1 MSRIDIAELNGFL
14 QGLRSSNAEVKKMIR
29 GIQQAASKYAQD
41 KSLTGQAVSASQ
53 SYFASSYPS
62 IAQSILEALEESEER
77 LAQYIREFGSQ
88 VDSSPSARIDAEILQ
103 EAMAKV
109 ASLKRKE
116 EDLHRQLTAPNT
128 KPDMQQVYVVQ
139 ARSAHTQLLQA
150 IEKEDILERYIAF
163 EQSHAQFFS
172 ALTEL
177 IHSTGRAVQEL
188 KQNVTFHEKTGTYA
202 VPKSVHTSISLM
214 RKAMDKARKENAKD
228 PFPEAFEDYQLFA
241 YTYVNNKGETV
252 RMWLL
257 ERNGKRAS
265 NKELQAFLEENGAE
279 LDPIL
284 YTNLS
289 GEELERK
296 VNDAWKDGVN
306 YLNGQKVTGFSGAT
320 LRSAAYVASVK
331 DAMDD
336 AGLTDMALG
345 LGFGIAAARNKA
357 VIPKKQDDL
366 KVSNFNKEQI
376 LKNIEAS
383 KKARGASNFS
393 EYLKREKKVLEK
405 IKIKNPPD
413 MNLSDLDKELIA
425 KLEKS
430 GVKISREDVIK
441 IKELS
446 NDKKIVWLEKGNSF
460 AGFEHILIEHG
471 EQFAKLGILKIELPD
486 FLITALEKGNIVAYQ
501 GKGKGRPIY
510 EFIYNGR
517 NYRVAITVGKN
528 GFIVG
533 ANPVSIK

>member
-1 MSRIDIAELNGFL
+1 MSRIDIAELNDFL
-14 QGLRSSNAEVKKMIR
+14 KGLRSSNAEAKKMIH

-41 KSLTGQAVSASQ
+41 KSLKGQAVTASQ

-109 ASLKRKE
+109 VHLQRKE
-116 EDLHRQLTAPNT
+116 EDLHRQLIAPNT
-128 KPDMQQVYVVQ
+128 KPDMQQVYVVR

-150 IEKEDILERYIAF
+150 IQKEDILERYIAF

-188 KQNVTFHEKTGTYA
+188 KQNVTFHEKTGTYT
-202 VPKSVHTSISLM
+202 VPKSVHASISLM

-241 YTYVNNKGETV
+241 YTYVNDKGETV
-252 RMWLL
+252 TMWLL

-279 LDPIL
+279 LAPIL

-320 LRSAAYVASVK
+320 LRSSAYVASVK

-345 LGFGIAAARNKA
+345 LGFGVAVARNKA
-357 VIPKKQDDL
+357 LRTKLQNNSIRQRIEFNNEELFKEHFKKHSREIMDTLNLKRYSRNDYLNDANQVISTGQYVPEINGYVKLVGGKGKAKYAFVGLDRETGSITTFHLKSVKQL
-366 KVSNFNKEQI
+366 M
-376 LKNIEAS
+376 
-383 KKARGASNFS
+383 KKAPS
-393 EYLKREKKVLEK
+393 L
-405 IKIKNPPD
+405 
-413 MNLSDLDKELIA
+413 
-425 KLEKS
+425 KLEK
-430 GVKISREDVIK
+430 
-441 IKELS
+441 
-446 NDKKIVWLEKGNSF
+446 
-460 AGFEHILIEHG
+460 
-471 EQFAKLGILKIELPD
+471 
-486 FLITALEKGNIVAYQ
+486 
-501 GKGKGRPIY
+501 
-510 EFIYNGR
+510 
-517 NYRVAITVGKN
+517 
-528 GFIVG
+528 
-533 ANPVSIK
+533 

>member
-1 MSRIDIAELNGFL
+1 
-14 QGLRSSNAEVKKMIR
+14 
-29 GIQQAASKYAQD
+29 
-41 KSLTGQAVSASQ
+41 
-53 SYFASSYPS
+53 
-62 IAQSILEALEESEER
+62 EESEER

-109 ASLKRKE
+109 ASLNRKE

-163 EQSHAQFFS
+163 EQSHSQFFS
-172 ALTEL
+172 ALVEL

-188 KQNVTFHEKTGTYA
+188 KQNVTFHEKTGTYTVA
-202 VPKSVHTSISLM
+202 KSVHASISLM
-214 RKAMDKARKENAKD
+214 RKSMDKARKENAKD

-241 YTYVNNKGETV
+241 YTYVNDKGETV
-252 RMWLL
+252 TMWLL
-257 ERNGKRAS
+257 EQDGKRAS

-289 GEELERK
+289 GEDLERK

-306 YLNGQKVTGFSGAT
+306 YLNGQKVTGFSRET
-320 LRSAAYVASVK
+320 LRSSAYVASMK

-383 KKARGASNFS
+383 KKAREASNFS
-393 EYLKREKKVLEK
+393 EYLKREKELLKQIKKANGAKVNELKPNEINNMSLNDLRNSIPEGWK
-405 IKIKNPPD
+405 FFENNGRVHIKDTSGQMRIRIDPPD
-413 MNLSDLDKELIA
+413 KITKYQHMHIYDDLGNPLDKL
-425 KLEKS
+425 
-430 GVKISREDVIK
+430 
-441 IKELS
+441 
-446 NDKKIVWLEKGNSF
+446 
-460 AGFEHILIEHG
+460 
-471 EQFAKLGILKIELPD
+471 
-486 FLITALEKGNIVAYQ
+486 GNIVDRTSLD
-501 GKGKGRPIY
+501 GHLPWNDK
-510 EFIYNGR
+510 
-517 NYRVAITVGKN
+517 
-528 GFIVG
+528 
-533 ANPVSIK
+533 

>member
-188 KQNVTFHEKTGTYA
+188 KQNVTFHEKTGTYTIA
-202 VPKSVHTSISLM
+202 KSVHTSISLM

-241 YTYVNNKGETV
+241 YTYVNDKGETV
-252 RMWLL
+252 TMWLL

-336 AGLTDMALG
+336 AGLSEMALG

>member
-1 MSRIDIAELNGFL
+1 MSRIDIAELNHFL
-14 QGLRSSNAEVKKMIR
+14 QGLRSSNAEAKKMIR
-29 GIQQAASKYAQD
+29 EIQQAASKYAQD
-41 KSLTGQAVSASQ
+41 KSLKGQAVSASQ
-53 SYFASSYPS
+53 SYFTSSYPS

-103 EAMAKV
+103 EVMAKV
-109 ASLKRKE
+109 AHLQRKE

-139 ARSAHTQLLQA
+139 ARSTHTQLLQA
-150 IEKEDILERYIAF
+150 IQKEDILERYIAF
-163 EQSHAQFFS
+163 EQSHAQFFN

-202 VPKSVHTSISLM
+202 VPQSVHASISLM

-241 YTYVNNKGETV
+241 YTYVNDKGETV
-252 RMWLL
+252 TMWLL
-257 ERNGKRAS
+257 ERDGKRAS

-320 LRSAAYVASVK
+320 LRSSAYVASVK

-336 AGLTDMALG
+336 AGLSEMALG
-345 LGFGIAAARNKA
+345 LGFGIAAARNKS
-357 VIPKKQDDL
+357 IIDGKTSSSKTKKGTINEQKNDYETEVFLPEEYYKNYRLPSRVEPGVKSLNKFDDL
-366 KVSNFNKEQI
+366 GNLKQTKFYDDYGREKGWIDYTNHGRPNSHSAPHWHEYIYNAEFPLGKKIDHRFDTNPPFNK
-376 LKNIEAS
+376 
-383 KKARGASNFS
+383 
-393 EYLKREKKVLEK
+393 
-405 IKIKNPPD
+405 
-413 MNLSDLDKELIA
+413 
-425 KLEKS
+425 
-430 GVKISREDVIK
+430 
-441 IKELS
+441 
-446 NDKKIVWLEKGNSF
+446 
-460 AGFEHILIEHG
+460 
-471 EQFAKLGILKIELPD
+471 
-486 FLITALEKGNIVAYQ
+486 
-501 GKGKGRPIY
+501 
-510 EFIYNGR
+510 
-517 NYRVAITVGKN
+517 
-528 GFIVG
+528 
-533 ANPVSIK
+533 

>member
-1 MSRIDIAELNGFL
+1 
-14 QGLRSSNAEVKKMIR
+14 
-29 GIQQAASKYAQD
+29 
-41 KSLTGQAVSASQ
+41 
-53 SYFASSYPS
+53 
-62 IAQSILEALEESEER
+62 

-163 EQSHAQFFS
+163 EQSHSQFFS
-172 ALTEL
+172 ALVEL

-188 KQNVTFHEKTGTYA
+188 KQNVTFHEKTGTYTVA
-202 VPKSVHTSISLM
+202 KSVHASISLM
-214 RKAMDKARKENAKD
+214 RKSMDKARKENAKD

-241 YTYVNNKGETV
+241 YTYVNDKGETV
-252 RMWLL
+252 TMWLL
-257 ERNGKRAS
+257 EQDGKRAS

-289 GEELERK
+289 GEDLERK

-306 YLNGQKVTGFSGAT
+306 YLNGQKVTGFSRET
-320 LRSAAYVASVK
+320 LRSSAYVASMK

-383 KKARGASNFS
+383 KKAREASNFS
-393 EYLKREKKVLEK
+393 EYLKREKELLKQIKKANGAKVNELKPNEINNMSLNDLRNSIPEGWK
-405 IKIKNPPD
+405 FFENNGRVHIKDTSGQMRIRIDPPD
-413 MNLSDLDKELIA
+413 KITKYQHMHIYDDLGNPLDKL
-425 KLEKS
+425 
-430 GVKISREDVIK
+430 
-441 IKELS
+441 
-446 NDKKIVWLEKGNSF
+446 
-460 AGFEHILIEHG
+460 
-471 EQFAKLGILKIELPD
+471 
-486 FLITALEKGNIVAYQ
+486 GNIVDRTSLD
-501 GKGKGRPIY
+501 GHLPWNDK
-510 EFIYNGR
+510 
-517 NYRVAITVGKN
+517 
-528 GFIVG
+528 
-533 ANPVSIK
+533 

>member
-1 MSRIDIAELNGFL
+1 MSRIDIAELNDFL
-14 QGLRSSNAEVKKMIR
+14 QGLQSSNAEAKKMIR

-41 KSLTGQAVSASQ
+41 KSLKGQAVSASQ
-53 SYFASSYPS
+53 SYFTSSYPS

-103 EAMAKV
+103 EAMTKV
-109 ASLKRKE
+109 AHLQRKE

-188 KQNVTFHEKTGTYA
+188 KQNVTFHEKTGTYT
-202 VPKSVHTSISLM
+202 VSQSVHASISLM

-241 YTYVNNKGETV
+241 YTYVNDKGETV
-252 RMWLL
+252 TMWLL
-257 ERNGKRAS
+257 ERDGKRAS

-306 YLNGQKVTGFSGAT
+306 YLNGQKVTGFSGVT
-320 LRSAAYVASVK
+320 LRSSAYVASVK

-345 LGFGIAAARNKA
+345 LGFGIAAARNKS
-357 VIPKKQDDL
+357 IIDGKTSSSKTKKGTINEQKNDYETEVFLPEEYYKNYRLPSRVEPGVKSLNKFDDL
-366 KVSNFNKEQI
+366 GNLKQTKFYDDYGREKGWIDYTNHGRPNSHSAPHWHEYIYNADFPLGKKIDHRFDTNPPFNK
-376 LKNIEAS
+376 
-383 KKARGASNFS
+383 
-393 EYLKREKKVLEK
+393 
-405 IKIKNPPD
+405 
-413 MNLSDLDKELIA
+413 
-425 KLEKS
+425 
-430 GVKISREDVIK
+430 
-441 IKELS
+441 
-446 NDKKIVWLEKGNSF
+446 
-460 AGFEHILIEHG
+460 
-471 EQFAKLGILKIELPD
+471 
-486 FLITALEKGNIVAYQ
+486 
-501 GKGKGRPIY
+501 
-510 EFIYNGR
+510 
-517 NYRVAITVGKN
+517 
-528 GFIVG
+528 
-533 ANPVSIK
+533 

>member
-1 MSRIDIAELNGFL
+1 MSRIDIAELNDFL
-14 QGLRSSNAEVKKMIR
+14 QGLRSSNAEAKKMIR

-41 KSLTGQAVSASQ
+41 KSLKGQAVSASQ

-202 VPKSVHTSISLM
+202 VPKSVHTLISLM

-228 PFPEAFEDYQLFA
+228 SFPEAFEDYQLFA
-241 YTYVNNKGETV
+241 YTYVNDKGETV
-252 RMWLL
+252 TIWLL
-257 ERNGKRAS
+257 ERDGKRAS

-320 LRSAAYVASVK
+320 LRSSAYVASVK

-336 AGLTDMALG
+336 AGLSEMALG

-376 LKNIEAS
+376 LKNIEVS

-393 EYLKREKKVLEK
+393 EYLKREKEVLERIKKANGEETFK
-405 IKIKNPPD
+405 IPKATELVMTETVNTHILEIIKRG
-413 MNLSDLDKELIA
+413 MNAGELSRPYIDSDGTELLVQEIMDSRMPIKDIYLPNGLRWDVSGSFNGRGQGNWELVVDLDT
-425 KLEKS
+425 
-430 GVKISREDVIK
+430 
-441 IKELS
+441 
-446 NDKKIVWLEKGNSF
+446 NKIVHFNFTK
-460 AGFEHILIEHG
+460 
-471 EQFAKLGILKIELPD
+471 
-486 FLITALEKGNIVAYQ
+486 
-501 GKGKGRPIY
+501 
-510 EFIYNGR
+510 
-517 NYRVAITVGKN
+517 
-528 GFIVG
+528 
-533 ANPVSIK
+533 

>member
-14 QGLRSSNAEVKKMIR
+14 QGLRSSNAEAKKMIR

-41 KSLTGQAVSASQ
+41 KSLKGQAVTASQ

-109 ASLKRKE
+109 VHLQRKE
-116 EDLHRQLTAPNT
+116 EDLHRQLIAPNT
-128 KPDMQQVYVVQ
+128 KPDMQQVYVVR

-150 IEKEDILERYIAF
+150 IQKEDILERYIAF

-188 KQNVTFHEKTGTYA
+188 KQNVTFHEKTGTYT
-202 VPKSVHTSISLM
+202 VPKSVHASISLM

-241 YTYVNNKGETV
+241 YTYVNDKGETV
-252 RMWLL
+252 TMWLL
-257 ERNGKRAS
+257 ERDGKRAS

-320 LRSAAYVASVK
+320 LRSSAYVASMK

-357 VIPKKQDDL
+357 VIPKKQNDL
-366 KVSNFNKEQI
+366 KVSNFNRDQI

-383 KKARGASNFS
+383 KKAREASNFS
-393 EYLKREKKVLEK
+393 EYLKREKELLKQIKKANGAKVNELKPNEINNMSLNDLRNSIPEGWK
-405 IKIKNPPD
+405 FFENNGRVHIKDTSGQMRIRIDPPD
-413 MNLSDLDKELIA
+413 KITKYQHMHIYDDLGNPLDKL
-425 KLEKS
+425 
-430 GVKISREDVIK
+430 
-441 IKELS
+441 
-446 NDKKIVWLEKGNSF
+446 
-460 AGFEHILIEHG
+460 
-471 EQFAKLGILKIELPD
+471 
-486 FLITALEKGNIVAYQ
+486 GNIVDRTSLD
-501 GKGKGRPIY
+501 GHLPWNDK
-510 EFIYNGR
+510 
-517 NYRVAITVGKN
+517 
-528 GFIVG
+528 
-533 ANPVSIK
+533 

>member
-1 MSRIDIAELNGFL
+1 
-14 QGLRSSNAEVKKMIR
+14 
-29 GIQQAASKYAQD
+29 AASKYAQD
-41 KSLTGQAVSASQ
+41 KSLKGQAVSASQ

-109 ASLKRKE
+109 ASLNRKE

-163 EQSHAQFFS
+163 EQSHSQFFS
-172 ALTEL
+172 ALVEL

-188 KQNVTFHEKTGTYA
+188 KQNVTFHEKTGTYTVA
-202 VPKSVHTSISLM
+202 KSVHASISLM
-214 RKAMDKARKENAKD
+214 RKSMDKARKENAKD

-241 YTYVNNKGETV
+241 YTYVNDKGETV
-252 RMWLL
+252 TMWLL
-257 ERNGKRAS
+257 EQDGKRAS

-289 GEELERK
+289 GEDLERK

-306 YLNGQKVTGFSGAT
+306 YLNGQKVTGFSRET
-320 LRSAAYVASVK
+320 LRSSAYVASMK

-383 KKARGASNFS
+383 KKAREASNFS
-393 EYLKREKKVLEK
+393 EYLKREKELLKQIKKANGAKVNELKPNEINNMSLNDLRNSIPEGWK
-405 IKIKNPPD
+405 FFENNGRVHIKDTSGQMRIRIDPPD
-413 MNLSDLDKELIA
+413 KITKYQHMHIYDDLGNPLDKL
-425 KLEKS
+425 
-430 GVKISREDVIK
+430 
-441 IKELS
+441 
-446 NDKKIVWLEKGNSF
+446 
-460 AGFEHILIEHG
+460 
-471 EQFAKLGILKIELPD
+471 
-486 FLITALEKGNIVAYQ
+486 GNIVDRTSLD
-501 GKGKGRPIY
+501 GHLPWNDK
-510 EFIYNGR
+510 
-517 NYRVAITVGKN
+517 
-528 GFIVG
+528 
-533 ANPVSIK
+533 

>member
-14 QGLRSSNAEVKKMIR
+14 QGLRSSNAEAKKMIR

-41 KSLTGQAVSASQ
+41 KSLKGQAVSASQ

-128 KPDMQQVYVVQ
+128 KPDMQQVYLVQ

-202 VPKSVHTSISLM
+202 VPKSVHASISLM

-228 PFPEAFEDYQLFA
+228 SFPEAFEDYQLFA
-241 YTYVNNKGETV
+241 YTYVNDKGETV
-252 RMWLL
+252 TMWLL

-296 VNDAWKDGVN
+296 VNNAWKDGVN

-320 LRSAAYVASVK
+320 LRSSAYVASMK

-345 LGFGIAAARNKA
+345 LGFGIAAARNK
-357 VIPKKQDDL
+357 VVL
-366 KVSNFNKEQI
+366 KE
-376 LKNIEAS
+376 NIKS
-383 KKARGASNFS
+383 TTKTK
-393 EYLKREKKVLEK
+393 L
-405 IKIKNPPD
+405 NPPETKQIVSGEKW
-413 MNLSDLDKELIA
+413 NKYFKEKYGAENIQWKPTSFEDIIA
-425 KLEKS
+425 NPERLYGSTKKEINAILGPDWIEDTYGSAKNGWKFINKGDGMIFYHPGEGIHVGSYYGFSS
-430 GVKISREDVIK
+430 GKTGRVKVIK
-441 IKELS
+441 PEDNYVPTTDDGATLVIIK
-446 NDKKIVWLEKGNSF
+446 
-460 AGFEHILIEHG
+460 
-471 EQFAKLGILKIELPD
+471 
-486 FLITALEKGNIVAYQ
+486 
-501 GKGKGRPIY
+501 
-510 EFIYNGR
+510 
-517 NYRVAITVGKN
+517 
-528 GFIVG
+528 
-533 ANPVSIK
+533 

>member
-1 MSRIDIAELNGFL
+1 
-14 QGLRSSNAEVKKMIR
+14 IR

-41 KSLTGQAVSASQ
+41 KSLKGQAVSASQ

-109 ASLKRKE
+109 ASLNRKE

-163 EQSHAQFFS
+163 EQSHSQFFS
-172 ALTEL
+172 ALVEL

-188 KQNVTFHEKTGTYA
+188 KQNVTFHEKTGTYTVA
-202 VPKSVHTSISLM
+202 KSVHASISLM
-214 RKAMDKARKENAKD
+214 RKSMDKARKENAKD

-241 YTYVNNKGETV
+241 YTYVNDKGETV
-252 RMWLL
+252 TMWLL
-257 ERNGKRAS
+257 EQDGKRAS

-289 GEELERK
+289 GEDLERK

-306 YLNGQKVTGFSGAT
+306 YLNGQKVTGFSRET
-320 LRSAAYVASVK
+320 LRSSAYVASMK

-383 KKARGASNFS
+383 KKAREASNFS
-393 EYLKREKKVLEK
+393 EYLKREKELLKQIKKANGAKVNELKPNEINNMSLNDLRNSIPEGWK
-405 IKIKNPPD
+405 FFENNGRVHIKDTSGQMRIRIDPPD
-413 MNLSDLDKELIA
+413 KITKYQHMHIYDDLGNPLDKL
-425 KLEKS
+425 
-430 GVKISREDVIK
+430 
-441 IKELS
+441 
-446 NDKKIVWLEKGNSF
+446 
-460 AGFEHILIEHG
+460 
-471 EQFAKLGILKIELPD
+471 
-486 FLITALEKGNIVAYQ
+486 GNIVDRTSLD
-501 GKGKGRPIY
+501 GHLPWNDK
-510 EFIYNGR
+510 
-517 NYRVAITVGKN
+517 
-528 GFIVG
+528 
-533 ANPVSIK
+533 

>member
-14 QGLRSSNAEVKKMIR
+14 QGLRSSNAEAKKMIR

-41 KSLTGQAVSASQ
+41 KSLKGQAVSASQ

-103 EAMAKV
+103 EAMTKV
-109 ASLKRKE
+109 AHLQRKE
-116 EDLHRQLTAPNT
+116 EDIHRQLTAPNT

-139 ARSAHTQLLQA
+139 ARSTHTQLLQA
-150 IEKEDILERYIAF
+150 IQKEDILERYIAF
-163 EQSHAQFFS
+163 EQSHAQFFN

-188 KQNVTFHEKTGTYA
+188 KQNVAFHEKTGTYT
-202 VPKSVHTSISLM
+202 VSQSVYSSISLM
-214 RKAMDKARKENAKD
+214 RKALDKARKENAKD
-228 PFPEAFEDYQLFA
+228 PFPEAFEDYHLFA
-241 YTYVNNKGETV
+241 YTYVNDKGETV
-252 RMWLL
+252 TMWLL
-257 ERNGKRAS
+257 ERNGKRVS

-284 YTNLS
+284 YTSLS

-296 VNDAWKDGVN
+296 VNDAWKEGVN

-320 LRSAAYVASVK
+320 LRSSAYVASVK

-357 VIPKKQDDL
+357 VIPKKQNDL
-366 KVSNFNKEQI
+366 KVSNFNKDQI

-383 KKARGASNFS
+383 KKAREASNFS
-393 EYLKREKKVLEK
+393 EYLKREKEITKNNGTKKYSYSKSVLEK
-405 IKIKNPPD
+405 AELDPLYHDFPKNLD
-413 MNLSDLDKELIA
+413 SDI
-425 KLEKS
+425 
-430 GVKISREDVIK
+430 
-441 IKELS
+441 LS
-446 NDKKIVWLEKGNSF
+446 NPVITRMDGR
-460 AGFEHILIEHG
+460 IEHLAKGFVNG
-471 EQFAKLGILKIELPD
+471 ERGVYHITTKGDSIIHRTFVPESDWTRFSQVNELPVFD
-486 FLITALEKGNIVAYQ
+486 
-501 GKGKGRPIY
+501 
-510 EFIYNGR
+510 
-517 NYRVAITVGKN
+517 
-528 GFIVG
+528 
-533 ANPVSIK
+533 SIPNLK

>member
-1 MSRIDIAELNGFL
+1 MSRIDIAELNDFL
-14 QGLRSSNAEVKKMIR
+14 QGLRSSNAEAKKMIR

-41 KSLTGQAVSASQ
+41 KSLKGQAVTASQ

-109 ASLKRKE
+109 VHLQRKE
-116 EDLHRQLTAPNT
+116 EDLHRQLIAPNT
-128 KPDMQQVYVVQ
+128 KPDMQQVYVVR

-150 IEKEDILERYIAF
+150 IQKEDILERYIAF

-188 KQNVTFHEKTGTYA
+188 KQNVTFHEKTGTYT
-202 VPKSVHTSISLM
+202 VPKSVHASISLM

-241 YTYVNNKGETV
+241 YTYVNDKGETV
-252 RMWLL
+252 TMWLL
-257 ERNGKRAS
+257 ERDGKRAS

-289 GEELERK
+289 GEKLERK

-320 LRSAAYVASVK
+320 LRSSAYVASVK

-345 LGFGIAAARNKA
+345 LGFGVAVARNKA
-357 VIPKKQDDL
+357 LRTKLQNNSIRQRIEFNNEELFKEHFKKHSREIMDTLNLKRYSRNDYLNDANQVISTGQYVPEINGYVKLVGGKGKAKYAFVGLDRETGSITTFHLKSVKQL
-366 KVSNFNKEQI
+366 M
-376 LKNIEAS
+376 
-383 KKARGASNFS
+383 KKAPS
-393 EYLKREKKVLEK
+393 L
-405 IKIKNPPD
+405 
-413 MNLSDLDKELIA
+413 
-425 KLEKS
+425 KLEK
-430 GVKISREDVIK
+430 
-441 IKELS
+441 
-446 NDKKIVWLEKGNSF
+446 
-460 AGFEHILIEHG
+460 
-471 EQFAKLGILKIELPD
+471 
-486 FLITALEKGNIVAYQ
+486 
-501 GKGKGRPIY
+501 
-510 EFIYNGR
+510 
-517 NYRVAITVGKN
+517 
-528 GFIVG
+528 
-533 ANPVSIK
+533 

>member
-14 QGLRSSNAEVKKMIR
+14 QGLRSSNAEAKKMIR

-41 KSLTGQAVSASQ
+41 KSLKGQAVSASQ

-62 IAQSILEALEESEER
+62 IAQSVLEALEESEER

-202 VPKSVHTSISLM
+202 VPKSVHASISLM

-228 PFPEAFEDYQLFA
+228 SFPEAFEDYQLFA
-241 YTYVNNKGETV
+241 YTYVNDKGETV
-252 RMWLL
+252 TMWLL

-289 GEELERK
+289 GDELERK

-306 YLNGQKVTGFSGAT
+306 YLNGQKVTGFSEAT
-320 LRSAAYVASVK
+320 LRSSAYVASVK

-345 LGFGIAAARNKA
+345 LGFGIAAARNKKIIA
-357 VIPKKQDDL
+357 KKSEKVEVDLGRYSVATLNRDQARLVVEHLLERGEISLKDLGDIIPKGTPNTFKTTDT
-366 KVSNFNKEQI
+366 
-376 LKNIEAS
+376 LKNGAKYEFQLADGQKAIIRWHEPDPIAAAKFPGSAS
-383 KKARGASNFS
+383 GSRWTAQ
-393 EYLKREKKVLEK
+393 
-405 IKIKNPPD
+405 IKIGSKQVTINKGWTKKQ
-413 MNLSDLDKELIA
+413 N
-425 KLEKS
+425 
-430 GVKISREDVIK
+430 
-441 IKELS
+441 S
-446 NDKKIVWLEKGNSF
+446 NEV
-460 AGFEHILIEHG
+460 HIPI
-471 EQFAKLGILKIELPD
+471 
-486 FLITALEKGNIVAYQ
+486 
-501 GKGKGRPIY
+501 KGR
-510 EFIYNGR
+510 
-517 NYRVAITVGKN
+517 
-528 GFIVG
+528 
-533 ANPVSIK
+533 

>member
-1 MSRIDIAELNGFL
+1 MSRIDIAELNDFL
-14 QGLRSSNAEVKKMIR
+14 QGLRSSNAEAKKMIR

-41 KSLTGQAVSASQ
+41 KSLKGQAVTASQ

-109 ASLKRKE
+109 VHLQRKE
-116 EDLHRQLTAPNT
+116 EDLHRQLIAPNT
-128 KPDMQQVYVVQ
+128 KPDMQQVYVVR

-150 IEKEDILERYIAF
+150 IQKEDILERYIAF

-188 KQNVTFHEKTGTYA
+188 KQNVTFHEKTGTYT
-202 VPKSVHTSISLM
+202 VPKSVHASISLM

-241 YTYVNNKGETV
+241 YTYVNDKGETV
-252 RMWLL
+252 TMWLL
-257 ERNGKRAS
+257 ERDGKRAS

-320 LRSAAYVASVK
+320 LRSSAYVASVK

-345 LGFGIAAARNKA
+345 LGFGIAVARNKA
-357 VIPKKQDDL
+357 LRTKLQNNSIRQRIEFNNEELFKEHFKKHSREIMDTLNLKRYSRNDYLNDANQVISTGQYVPEINGYVKLVGGKGKAKYAFVGLDRETGSITTFHLKSVKQL
-366 KVSNFNKEQI
+366 M
-376 LKNIEAS
+376 
-383 KKARGASNFS
+383 KKAPS
-393 EYLKREKKVLEK
+393 L
-405 IKIKNPPD
+405 
-413 MNLSDLDKELIA
+413 
-425 KLEKS
+425 KLEK
-430 GVKISREDVIK
+430 
-441 IKELS
+441 
-446 NDKKIVWLEKGNSF
+446 
-460 AGFEHILIEHG
+460 
-471 EQFAKLGILKIELPD
+471 
-486 FLITALEKGNIVAYQ
+486 
-501 GKGKGRPIY
+501 
-510 EFIYNGR
+510 
-517 NYRVAITVGKN
+517 
-528 GFIVG
+528 
-533 ANPVSIK
+533 

>member
-1 MSRIDIAELNGFL
+1 MLP
-14 QGLRSSNAEVKKMIR
+14 V
-29 GIQQAASKYAQD
+29 
-41 KSLTGQAVSASQ
+41 
-53 SYFASSYPS
+53 SYPS

-88 VDSSPSARIDAEILQ
+88 VDSSPSARIDAKILQ

-177 IHSTGRAVQEL
+177 IHATGRAVQEL

-202 VPKSVHTSISLM
+202 VPKSVHASISLM

-241 YTYVNNKGETV
+241 YTYVNDKGETV
-252 RMWLL
+252 TMWLL
-257 ERNGKRAS
+257 ERDGKRAS

-284 YTNLS
+284 YINLS

-320 LRSAAYVASVK
+320 LRSSAYVASVK

-357 VIPKKQDDL
+357 VIPKKQNDL
-366 KVSNFNKEQI
+366 KVSNFNRDQI

-383 KKARGASNFS
+383 KKAREASNFS
-393 EYLKREKKVLEK
+393 EYLKREKELLKQIKKANGAKVNELKPNE
-405 IKIKNPPD
+405 INN
-413 MNLSDLDKELIA
+413 MSLSDLRNSIPEGWKFFENNGRVHIKDTSGQMRIRIDPPDKITKYQHMHIYDDLGNPLD
-425 KLEKS
+425 KL
-430 GVKISREDVIK
+430 
-441 IKELS
+441 
-446 NDKKIVWLEKGNSF
+446 
-460 AGFEHILIEHG
+460 
-471 EQFAKLGILKIELPD
+471 
-486 FLITALEKGNIVAYQ
+486 GNIVDRTSLD
-501 GKGKGRPIY
+501 GHLPWNDK
-510 EFIYNGR
+510 
-517 NYRVAITVGKN
+517 
-528 GFIVG
+528 
-533 ANPVSIK
+533 

>member
-1 MSRIDIAELNGFL
+1 MSRIDIAELNHFL
-14 QGLRSSNAEVKKMIR
+14 QGLRSSNAEAKKMIR
-29 GIQQAASKYAQD
+29 EIQQAASKYAQD
-41 KSLTGQAVSASQ
+41 KSLKGQAVSASQ
-53 SYFASSYPS
+53 SYFTSSYPS

-103 EAMAKV
+103 EVMAKV
-109 ASLKRKE
+109 AHLQRKE

-139 ARSAHTQLLQA
+139 ARSTHTQLLQA
-150 IEKEDILERYIAF
+150 IQKEDILERYIAF
-163 EQSHAQFFS
+163 EQSHAQFFN

-202 VPKSVHTSISLM
+202 VPQSVHASISLM

-241 YTYVNNKGETV
+241 YTYVNDKGETV
-252 RMWLL
+252 TMWLL
-257 ERNGKRAS
+257 ERDGKRAS
-265 NKELQAFLEENGAE
+265 NKDLQAFLEKNGAE

-320 LRSAAYVASVK
+320 LRSSAYVASVK

-336 AGLTDMALG
+336 AGLSEMALG
-345 LGFGIAAARNKA
+345 LGFGIAAARNKS
-357 VIPKKQDDL
+357 IIDGKTSSSKTKKGTINEQKNDYETEVFLPEEYYKNYRLPSRVEPGVKSLNKFDDL
-366 KVSNFNKEQI
+366 GNLKQTKFYDDYGREKGWIDYTNHGRPNSHSAPHWHEYIYNAEFPLGKKIDHRFDTNPPFNK
-376 LKNIEAS
+376 
-383 KKARGASNFS
+383 
-393 EYLKREKKVLEK
+393 
-405 IKIKNPPD
+405 
-413 MNLSDLDKELIA
+413 
-425 KLEKS
+425 
-430 GVKISREDVIK
+430 
-441 IKELS
+441 
-446 NDKKIVWLEKGNSF
+446 
-460 AGFEHILIEHG
+460 
-471 EQFAKLGILKIELPD
+471 
-486 FLITALEKGNIVAYQ
+486 
-501 GKGKGRPIY
+501 
-510 EFIYNGR
+510 
-517 NYRVAITVGKN
+517 
-528 GFIVG
+528 
-533 ANPVSIK
+533 

>member
-1 MSRIDIAELNGFL
+1 MSRIDIAELNDFL
-14 QGLRSSNAEVKKMIR
+14 QGLRSSNAEAKKMIR

-41 KSLTGQAVSASQ
+41 KSLKGQAVSASQ

-109 ASLKRKE
+109 VHLQRKE
-116 EDLHRQLTAPNT
+116 EDLHRQLIAPNT
-128 KPDMQQVYVVQ
+128 KPDMQQVYVVR

-150 IEKEDILERYIAF
+150 IQKEDILERYIAF

-202 VPKSVHTSISLM
+202 VPKSVHASISLM

-241 YTYVNNKGETV
+241 YTYVNDKGETV
-252 RMWLL
+252 TMWLL
-257 ERNGKRAS
+257 ERDGKRAT

-320 LRSAAYVASVK
+320 LRSSAYVASVK

-345 LGFGIAAARNKA
+345 LGFGIAVARNKA
-357 VIPKKQDDL
+357 LRTKLQNNSIRQRIEFNNEELFKEHFKKHSREIMDTLNLKRYSRNDYLNDANQVISTGQYVPEINGYVKLVGGKGKAKYAFVGLDRETGSITTFHLKSVKQL
-366 KVSNFNKEQI
+366 M
-376 LKNIEAS
+376 
-383 KKARGASNFS
+383 KKAPS
-393 EYLKREKKVLEK
+393 L
-405 IKIKNPPD
+405 
-413 MNLSDLDKELIA
+413 
-425 KLEKS
+425 KLEK
-430 GVKISREDVIK
+430 
-441 IKELS
+441 
-446 NDKKIVWLEKGNSF
+446 
-460 AGFEHILIEHG
+460 
-471 EQFAKLGILKIELPD
+471 
-486 FLITALEKGNIVAYQ
+486 
-501 GKGKGRPIY
+501 
-510 EFIYNGR
+510 
-517 NYRVAITVGKN
+517 
-528 GFIVG
+528 
-533 ANPVSIK
+533 

>member
-88 VDSSPSARIDAEILQ
+88 VDSSSSARIDAEILQ

-241 YTYVNNKGETV
+241 YTYVNDKGETV
-252 RMWLL
+252 TMWLL

-336 AGLTDMALG
+336 AGLSEMALG

-510 EFIYNGR
+510 EVIYNGR

>member
-14 QGLRSSNAEVKKMIR
+14 QGLRSSNAEAKKMIR

-41 KSLTGQAVSASQ
+41 KSLKGQAVSASQ

-202 VPKSVHTSISLM
+202 VSKSVHASISLM

-228 PFPEAFEDYQLFA
+228 SFPEAFEDYQLFA
-241 YTYVNNKGETV
+241 YTYVNDKGETV
-252 RMWLL
+252 TIWLL
-257 ERNGKRAS
+257 ERDGKRAS

-320 LRSAAYVASVK
+320 LRSSAYVASMK

-345 LGFGIAAARNKA
+345 LGFGIAAARNKS
-357 VIPKKQDDL
+357 IIDGKTSSSKTKKGTINEQGNDYETEVFLPEEYYKNYRLPSRVEPGVKSLNKFDDL
-366 KVSNFNKEQI
+366 GNLKQTKFYDDYGREKGWIDYTNHGRPNSHSAPHWHEYIYNAEFPLGKKIDHRFDTNPPFNK
-376 LKNIEAS
+376 
-383 KKARGASNFS
+383 
-393 EYLKREKKVLEK
+393 
-405 IKIKNPPD
+405 
-413 MNLSDLDKELIA
+413 
-425 KLEKS
+425 
-430 GVKISREDVIK
+430 
-441 IKELS
+441 
-446 NDKKIVWLEKGNSF
+446 
-460 AGFEHILIEHG
+460 
-471 EQFAKLGILKIELPD
+471 
-486 FLITALEKGNIVAYQ
+486 
-501 GKGKGRPIY
+501 
-510 EFIYNGR
+510 
-517 NYRVAITVGKN
+517 
-528 GFIVG
+528 
-533 ANPVSIK
+533 

>member
-1 MSRIDIAELNGFL
+1 M
-14 QGLRSSNAEVKKMIR
+14 
-29 GIQQAASKYAQD
+29 
-41 KSLTGQAVSASQ
+41 
-53 SYFASSYPS
+53 
-62 IAQSILEALEESEER
+62 EESEER

-202 VPKSVHTSISLM
+202 VPKSVHASISLM

-241 YTYVNNKGETV
+241 YTYVNDKGETV
-252 RMWLL
+252 TIWLL
-257 ERNGKRAS
+257 ERDGKRAS

-306 YLNGQKVTGFSGAT
+306 YLNGQKVTGFCGAT
-320 LRSAAYVASVK
+320 LRSSAYVASVK

-357 VIPKKQDDL
+357 VIPKKQNDL
-366 KVSNFNKEQI
+366 KVSNFNRDQI

-383 KKARGASNFS
+383 KKAREASNFS
-393 EYLKREKKVLEK
+393 EYLKREKELLKQIKKANGAKVNELKPNEINNMSLNDLRNSIPEGWK
-405 IKIKNPPD
+405 FFENNGRVHIKDTSGQMRIRIDPPD
-413 MNLSDLDKELIA
+413 KITKYQHMHIYDDLGNALDKL
-425 KLEKS
+425 
-430 GVKISREDVIK
+430 
-441 IKELS
+441 
-446 NDKKIVWLEKGNSF
+446 
-460 AGFEHILIEHG
+460 
-471 EQFAKLGILKIELPD
+471 
-486 FLITALEKGNIVAYQ
+486 GNIVDRTSLD
-501 GKGKGRPIY
+501 GHLPWNDK
-510 EFIYNGR
+510 
-517 NYRVAITVGKN
+517 
-528 GFIVG
+528 
-533 ANPVSIK
+533 

>member
-14 QGLRSSNAEVKKMIR
+14 QGLRSSNAEAKKMIR

-41 KSLTGQAVSASQ
+41 KSLKGQAVSASQ

-163 EQSHAQFFS
+163 EQSHSQFFS
-172 ALTEL
+172 ALVEL

-188 KQNVTFHEKTGTYA
+188 KQNVTFHEKTGTYTVA
-202 VPKSVHTSISLM
+202 KSVHASISLM
-214 RKAMDKARKENAKD
+214 RKSMDKARKENAKD

-241 YTYVNNKGETV
+241 YTYVNDKGETV
-252 RMWLL
+252 TMWLL
-257 ERNGKRAS
+257 GQDGKRAS

-289 GEELERK
+289 GEDLERK

-306 YLNGQKVTGFSGAT
+306 YLNGQKVTGFSRET
-320 LRSAAYVASVK
+320 LRSSAYVASMK

-383 KKARGASNFS
+383 KKAREASNFS
-393 EYLKREKKVLEK
+393 EYLKREKELLKQIKKANGAKVNELKPNEINNMSLNDLRNSIPEGWK
-405 IKIKNPPD
+405 FFENNGRVHIKDTSGQMRIRIDPPD
-413 MNLSDLDKELIA
+413 KITKYQHMHIYDDLGNPLDKL
-425 KLEKS
+425 
-430 GVKISREDVIK
+430 
-441 IKELS
+441 
-446 NDKKIVWLEKGNSF
+446 
-460 AGFEHILIEHG
+460 
-471 EQFAKLGILKIELPD
+471 
-486 FLITALEKGNIVAYQ
+486 GNIVDRTSLD
-501 GKGKGRPIY
+501 GHLPWNDK
-510 EFIYNGR
+510 
-517 NYRVAITVGKN
+517 
-528 GFIVG
+528 
-533 ANPVSIK
+533 

>member
-1 MSRIDIAELNGFL
+1 MSRIDIAELNDFL

-41 KSLTGQAVSASQ
+41 KSLKGQAVSASQ

-150 IEKEDILERYIAF
+150 IQKEDILERYIAF

-172 ALTEL
+172 ALVEL

-188 KQNVTFHEKTGTYA
+188 KQNVTFHDKTGTYKVA
-202 VPKSVHTSISLM
+202 KSVHASISLM
-214 RKAMDKARKENAKD
+214 KKAMDKARKENAKD
-228 PFPEAFEDYQLFA
+228 PFPEAFEDYHLFA
-241 YTYVNNKGETV
+241 YTYVNDKGETV
-252 RMWLL
+252 TMWLL
-257 ERNGKRAS
+257 ERDGKRAS

-320 LRSAAYVASVK
+320 LRSSAYVASVK

-336 AGLTDMALG
+336 AGLSEMVLG
-345 LGFGIAAARNKA
+345 LGFGIAAARNKS
-357 VIPKKQDDL
+357 IIDGKTSSSKTKKGTISEQRNDYETEVFLPEEYYKNYRLPSRVEPGVKSLNKFDDL
-366 KVSNFNKEQI
+366 GNLKQTKFYDDYGREKGWIDYTNHGRPNSHSAPHWHEYIYNAEFPLGKKIDHRFDTNPPFNK
-376 LKNIEAS
+376 
-383 KKARGASNFS
+383 
-393 EYLKREKKVLEK
+393 
-405 IKIKNPPD
+405 
-413 MNLSDLDKELIA
+413 
-425 KLEKS
+425 
-430 GVKISREDVIK
+430 
-441 IKELS
+441 
-446 NDKKIVWLEKGNSF
+446 
-460 AGFEHILIEHG
+460 
-471 EQFAKLGILKIELPD
+471 
-486 FLITALEKGNIVAYQ
+486 
-501 GKGKGRPIY
+501 
-510 EFIYNGR
+510 
-517 NYRVAITVGKN
+517 
-528 GFIVG
+528 
-533 ANPVSIK
+533 

>member
-1 MSRIDIAELNGFL
+1 MSRIDIAELNHFL
-14 QGLRSSNAEVKKMIR
+14 QGLRSSNAEAKKMIR
-29 GIQQAASKYAQD
+29 EIQQAASKYAQD
-41 KSLTGQAVSASQ
+41 KSLKGQAVSASQ
-53 SYFASSYPS
+53 SYFTSSYPS

-103 EAMAKV
+103 EVMAKV
-109 ASLKRKE
+109 AHLQRKE

-139 ARSAHTQLLQA
+139 ARSTHTQLLQA
-150 IEKEDILERYIAF
+150 IQKEDILERYIAF
-163 EQSHAQFFS
+163 EQSHAQFFN

-202 VPKSVHTSISLM
+202 VPQSVHASISLM

-241 YTYVNNKGETV
+241 YTYVNDKGETV
-252 RMWLL
+252 TMWLL
-257 ERNGKRAS
+257 ERDGKRAS
-265 NKELQAFLEENGAE
+265 NKDLQAFLEKNGAE

-320 LRSAAYVASVK
+320 LRSSAYVASVK

-336 AGLTDMALG
+336 AGLSEMALG
-345 LGFGIAAARNKA
+345 LGFGIAAARNKS
-357 VIPKKQDDL
+357 IIDGKTSSSKTKKGTINEQKNDYETEVFLPEEYYKNYRLPSRVEPGVKSLNKFDDL
-366 KVSNFNKEQI
+366 GNLKQTKFYDDYGREKGWIDYTNHGRPNSHSAPHWHEYIYNADFPLGKKIDHRFDTNPPFNK
-376 LKNIEAS
+376 
-383 KKARGASNFS
+383 
-393 EYLKREKKVLEK
+393 
-405 IKIKNPPD
+405 
-413 MNLSDLDKELIA
+413 
-425 KLEKS
+425 
-430 GVKISREDVIK
+430 
-441 IKELS
+441 
-446 NDKKIVWLEKGNSF
+446 
-460 AGFEHILIEHG
+460 
-471 EQFAKLGILKIELPD
+471 
-486 FLITALEKGNIVAYQ
+486 
-501 GKGKGRPIY
+501 
-510 EFIYNGR
+510 
-517 NYRVAITVGKN
+517 
-528 GFIVG
+528 
-533 ANPVSIK
+533 

>member
-1 MSRIDIAELNGFL
+1 MSRIDIAELNDFL
-14 QGLRSSNAEVKKMIR
+14 QGLRSSNAEAKKMIR

-53 SYFASSYPS
+53 SYFTSSYPS

-163 EQSHAQFFS
+163 EQSHAQFFN

-177 IHSTGRAVQEL
+177 IHATGRAVQEL
-188 KQNVTFHEKTGTYA
+188 KQNVTFHEKTGTYTIA
-202 VPKSVHTSISLM
+202 KSVHASISLM

-241 YTYVNNKGETV
+241 YTYVNDKGETV
-252 RMWLL
+252 TMWLL

-306 YLNGQKVTGFSGAT
+306 YLNGQKVTGLSGAT
-320 LRSAAYVASVK
+320 LMSSAYVASVK

-345 LGFGIAAARNKA
+345 LGFGIAVARNKA

-383 KKARGASNFS
+383 KKAREASNFS
-393 EYLKREKKVLEK
+393 EYLKREKELLKQIKKANGAKVNELKPNEINNMSLNDLRNSIPEGWK
-405 IKIKNPPD
+405 FFENNGRVHIKDTSGQMRIRIDPPD
-413 MNLSDLDKELIA
+413 KITKYQHMHIYDDLGNPLDKL
-425 KLEKS
+425 
-430 GVKISREDVIK
+430 
-441 IKELS
+441 
-446 NDKKIVWLEKGNSF
+446 
-460 AGFEHILIEHG
+460 
-471 EQFAKLGILKIELPD
+471 
-486 FLITALEKGNIVAYQ
+486 GNIVDRTSLD
-501 GKGKGRPIY
+501 GHLPWNDK
-510 EFIYNGR
+510 
-517 NYRVAITVGKN
+517 
-528 GFIVG
+528 
-533 ANPVSIK
+533 